1 MAQDGKVAGYKDN
14 SIHAKSQRN
23 EQECIRSSCMPRTE
37 DSFIFS
43 ILGMLGLACWN
54 FGLGVEQVMELLPG
68 RSYAFLLIL
77 MALAMYA
84 VVFVACYLP
93 ILRHWRE
100 LLTYPS
106 SMVGETSLLPLK
118 FLVSLLLQAV
128 WLVVEDT
135 KDKLYLPLIML
146 IAFSIIIIVKVEI
159 FLRHDEMKILE
170 EVAGSFLRFMVEA
183 VGVKNYVGACLCICP
198 TVIAIIAVLS
208 PPLDADEVLGRFF
221 KSVYESI
228 GGYFTATRI
237 QTDGAATR
245 DGGSKILPCTCGWGD

>member
-1 MAQDGKVAGYKDN
+1 
-14 SIHAKSQRN
+14 
-23 EQECIRSSCMPRTE
+23 
-37 DSFIFS
+37 
-43 ILGMLGLACWN
+43 MLGLACWN
-54 FGLGVEQVMELLPG
+54 FGLGVEQVMELLSG

-100 LLTYPS
+100 LFTYPS

-237 QTDGAATR
+237 QN
-245 DGGSKILPCTCGWGD
+245 